1 MSYFFFIGFLLG
13 SFVLPGCS
21 PALNWRDVRLDQT
34 PLQALF
40 PCKPERAAREVTLG
54 DQVLTLNLLACDVG
68 DAKFAL
74 AFADTADASG
84 TGALLAQW
92 RRATLA
98 NMRATTSHDVPADLK
113 SLGALAPTASLL
125 ANGLRPDGRAVALQT
140 VYFAVGARIF
150 QASVYSD
157 TAQPQVAE
165 TFFSGLRYP

>member
-68 DAKFAL
+68 DVKFAL

-84 TGALLAQW
+84 TGALW
-92 RRATLA
+92 RSGGGPRWPTCVPRHLMTFLRISKASAPWRPLPPCWPTGCALMAALSPCRRSTLPW
-98 NMRATTSHDVPADLK
+98 VP
-113 SLGALAPTASLL
+113 
-125 ANGLRPDGRAVALQT
+125 V
-140 VYFAVGARIF
+140 
-150 QASVYSD
+150 
-157 TAQPQVAE
+157 
-165 TFFSGLRYP
+165 FFRHLFTRTPLNPR